1 MEKNGSK
8 ESLKPTF
15 NKNNANL
22 PIVPQ
27 NLHDLVPYLILRQR
41 HIYLPKYGAE
51 SCKFCGTSNWQ
62 FCIFLIRNGLYK
74 SRKLIRFDLSNLL
87 VFTSTSTTSK

>member
-27 NLHDLVPYLILRQR
+27 NLHDPATYFRQTCTKLCGLI
-41 HIYLPKYGAE
+41 
-51 SCKFCGTSNWQ
+51 
-62 FCIFLIRNGLYK
+62 
-74 SRKLIRFDLSNLL
+74 
-87 VFTSTSTTSK
+87 VFTNFVEIDFRFGPLFRKGPFIKNVEKLGTV

>member
-27 NLHDLVPYLILRQR
+27 NLHDPAPYFRQKRTKIWNNRWLCVILIKMGIWALT
-41 HIYLPKYGAE
+41 A
-51 SCKFCGTSNWQ
+51 
-62 FCIFLIRNGLYK
+62 
-74 SRKLIRFDLSNLL
+74 RK
-87 VFTSTSTTSK
+87 